1 MAIHPEEK
9 SSHNLGKGER
19 SSHNLG
25 GRSKSK
31 DRMPTATRVTHAHE
45 GFTPIAGAPQPK
57 NVKNVAP
64 RVVKSPGFPR
74 KNDPKMMKMAS
85 MGLKIGTRVTSS
97 RAKTSRSA

>member
-1 MAIHPEEK
+1 MPEHPGRFAPGYK
-9 SSHNLGKGER
+9 TSHNVGGGGGGK
-19 SSHNLG
+19 
-25 GRSKSK
+25 SKSK
-31 DRMPTATRVTHAHE
+31 DRMPTATRVTSAHE